1 MLSPARKRKA
11 TEHVKQWMDVSERR
25 ACKVISQP
33 RMTQRYKTKQ
43 PDKDKVLTR
52 EINKLAKKHK
62 RYGYRMI
69 TAKLRQAGW
78 NVNHKR
84 VQRIWQKE
92 GLQVP
97 YRRKFKKAK
106 GDSQNSCAVRKALF
120 PNHVWTY
127 DFMSDQTE
135 DGRKLK
141 LLTILDEFTRES
153 PAVEVG
159 RSIRAQDVISVLE
172 YLFMVRGVPKFI
184 RSDNGPEFIADVV
197 RKWLI
202 QKHVGTLYIKPGSP
216 WENGYIESFNGK
228 LRDEIL
234 NRQVFYSVREAK
246 VIVEDWR
253 LDYNNHRPHSSLDY
267 MAPAAFAASCN
278 PPGSAT
284 LRLADCRTRNM
295 DNSLILQRNIVIP
308 HAVHKISID

>member
-1 MLSPARKRKA
+1 
-11 TEHVKQWMDVSERR
+11 MDVSERR

-43 PDKDKVLTR
+43 TYKDRALTA
-52 EINKLAKKHK
+52 EIKKLAKKHK

-69 TAKLRQAGW
+69 TAKLRQDNW

-106 GDSQNSCAVRKALF
+106 GNSENSCAVKKAEY

-135 DGRKLK
+135 DGRSLK
-141 LLTILDEFTRES
+141 LLTVLDEFTRES
-153 PAVEVG
+153 PVIEIG
-159 RSIRAQDVISVLE
+159 RSIRAKDVIAVLE
-172 YLFMVRGVPKFI
+172 YLFMVRGTPRFI
-184 RSDNGPEFIADVV
+184 RSDNGPEFIADAIK
-197 RKWLI
+197 KWL
-202 QKHVGTLYIKPGSP
+202 KNNDVKTLYVEPGSP

-228 LRDEIL
+228 LRDEVL
-234 NRQVFYSVREAK
+234 NREVFYSVKEAK
-246 VIVEDWR
+246 VLVEDWR
-253 LDYNNHRPHSSLDY
+253 LEYNNRRPHSGLDY
-267 MAPAAFAASCN
+267 MTPAGFAASCIASAS
-278 PPGSAT
+278 PTAQLQQYRGVVYCFRFAYGSAP
-284 LRLADCRTRNM
+284 AIYDRTGG
-295 DNSLILQRNIVIP
+295 
-308 HAVHKISID
+308 